1 MSEFPVMTVMWF
13 QEYMGK
19 RAREEEEE
27 EEEGIHM
34 LPKVVL
40 ESNVRQ
46 RRQMTVESR

>member
-1 MSEFPVMTVMWF
+1 
-13 QEYMGK
+13 MGK
-19 RAREEEEE
+19 RVREEEEE
-27 EEEGIHM
+27 EEEEIHM

>member
-13 QEYMGK
+13 QGYMGK
-19 RAREEEEE
+19 RVREEEEE
-27 EEEGIHM
+27 EEIHM

>member
-1 MSEFPVMTVMWF
+1 
-13 QEYMGK
+13 MGK

-46 RRQMTVESR
+46 RRQMTVENR

>member
-1 MSEFPVMTVMWF
+1 
-13 QEYMGK
+13 MGK
-19 RAREEEEE
+19 RVREEEEE
-27 EEEGIHM
+27 EEEEEEIHM